1 MLTTAWGSVLV
12 ARKGELLDL
21 TAFPGFV
28 AALDGADVG
37 LAVLAERGADYEVVS
52 LSTTVEGKGVGRA
65 LLTRCVADA
74 RSRGCGRLWL
84 TTTNNNVRAID
95 FYQRFGLDLCAFYRN
110 GAEAS
115 RRVKPSIPLRDERGV
130 PVAHELEFELA
141 L

>member
-110 GAEAS
+110 GVGAS
-115 RRVKPSIPLRDERGV
+115 RRVKPSIPLRDEHGV
-130 PVAHELEFELA
+130 PLAHELEFELA

>member
-12 ARKGELLDL
+12 ARKGELLDV

-28 AALDGADVG
+28 AAL
-37 LAVLAERGADYEVVS
+37 EVVS

-110 GAEAS
+110 GVDAS

-130 PVAHELEFELA
+130 PLAHELEFELV